1 MNLLEDVKNPL
12 WKQRYVIYC
21 YINKINGKKYVGQT
35 KGTLKNR
42 HRQHMYEANNI
53 GHGFNYH
60 LHNSIRKYGIEN
72 FELDILNMSDDYSID
87 MLEKYY
93 IEKWNLTN
101 RNNGYNSSTGGND
114 CLYTEERNKKIS
126 EYHKGKPKS
135 ENAKQNMSKTAKK
148 RLENK
153 ENHNMYGKH
162 HTEESR
168 RKISENHANFKGE
181 KHPQYGKKGKESK
194 NSIKVIQYDYNMN
207 QIKIWDC
214 IADVERELN
223 ICSTSISRCCKGKCK
238 SAGKDENGNKIYWR
252 YYNEEV
258 K

>member
-1 MNLLEDVKNPL
+1 MNLLEDIKNPL

-21 YINKINGKKYVGQT
+21 YTNKINGKKYVGQT

-72 FELDILNMSDDYSID
+72 FELDILNISDDYSID

-114 CLYTEERNKKIS
+114 CSYTEERNKKIS
-126 EYHKGKPKS
+126 E
-135 ENAKQNMSKTAKK
+135 
-148 RLENK
+148 
-153 ENHNMYGKH
+153 
-162 HTEESR
+162 
-168 RKISENHANFKGE
+168 NHADFSGE
-181 KHPQYGKKGKESK
+181 NHPQYGKKGKESK

-223 ICSTSISRCCKGKCK
+223 IFSTSISRRCKGKCK
-238 SAGKDENGNKIYWR
+238 AAGKDENGNKIYWR